1 MATSVKFDLSR
12 LRSRIKKKW
21 LFLHIPVKWI
31 HFLLYKI
38 SLTIHYKFP
47 RPSNS
52 VLSIPDS
59 AIAFVRIELI
69 LDFVFRVFSTI
80 KCILV
85 LNLSEHPPNTA
96 IIWIFIRKR
105 KHTKLRTVAL
115 KSVFWN
121 ELAALDKQTVD
132 LYDASELKKRARG
145 SIILPTIWYTY
156 VQISLMALIA
166 VKAALSWEFPFNQAR
181 PTRTSAKRNRC
192 INATPF
198 IT

>member
-1 MATSVKFDLSR
+1 MALQLTTNDITVERRPFRPLKFWVKSLGIAVLCKFTVWNFMATSVKFDLSR

-69 LDFVFRVFSTI
+69 LDFVFRVFFNDQMHLSSKFVWTPAKHSNYLDLHSKKKAHKVENSSLKI
-80 KCILV
+80 CIL
-85 LNLSEHPPNTA
+85 
-96 IIWIFIRKR
+96 
-105 KHTKLRTVAL
+105 
-115 KSVFWN
+115 
-121 ELAALDKQTVD
+121 
-132 LYDASELKKRARG
+132 KRACC
-145 SIILPTIWYTY
+145 PW
-156 VQISLMALIA
+156 
-166 VKAALSWEFPFNQAR
+166 
-181 PTRTSAKRNRC
+181 
-192 INATPF
+192 
-198 IT
+198 